1 MRKAFCGRKNN
12 PACYQTMHRII
23 SVILLGLLIS
33 HQAFALPSEDIETRE
48 ERLHTMAPDTAR
60 AKLLIDLGEHYCSRD
75 YEKALLFLQEALV
88 LSTELNYR
96 EGIAG
101 SLLWQGRAYYYKDEY
116 EVAYAYLEK
125 ARAIYEEINH
135 PEGLA
140 YYHFAIG
147 AIHHINGNV
156 LAAIK
161 DFQEVVRLSE
171 ISGNK
176 DFMATG
182 FHCLGSLHLERS
194 EPELALKYFQQALTL
209 KSETGNQS
217 DEATVLS
224 GIGRVYE
231 SLGMYDS
238 ALYYLDQVISIKTS
252 LKEDRGIAS
261 SQYMIGNLFLEMGRY
276 REAAEMFKTSMTI
289 FSSLNDDTGVCI
301 NLHKMAKALNHLG
314 QHHNALK
321 NALAAVEIAAKIK
334 NPSLVSE
341 IYATLASLMSSNGR
355 YQEAYQYKTLS
366 GHLKDSLAKANRE
379 KLIRELEMKFQV
391 SQKDSEIKLWKSRNE
406 IQLKNNLLLTISI
419 VAMSAI
425 LLLLLFLFRTKTLA
439 MRRRR
444 EIYEQEKTIHL
455 QQSEIREKE
464 QQLLEKQLETKS
476 RELASKALEILR
488 MNETIGDIIEKL
500 ENFRQEDN
508 LTDELRRHINGI
520 VSSLEAQLRNN
531 SWNEFEKIF
540 NNIHS
545 DFFQRL
551 LKICPDLTPAEIKVA
566 AFLKL
571 NLSTKEIAAVMYK
584 SEAGIKSTRYRLRKK
599 LGLQNDDNLV
609 PYLIKL

>member
-1 MRKAFCGRKNN
+1 
-12 PACYQTMHRII
+12 MHK
-23 SVILLGLLIS
+23 
-33 HQAFALPSEDIETRE
+33 ALPIIILCLVLSQHVYPILPGDLESKE
-48 ERLHTMAPDTAR
+48 ERLHSMAPDTAR
-60 AKLLIDLGEHYCSRD
+60 ANLLIDLGEHYCSRD

-125 ARAIYEEINH
+125 ARAIYEEIDH

-140 YYHFAIG
+140 HYHYAIG

-156 LAAIK
+156 LNAIK

-171 ISGNK
+171 ISGDK

-209 KSETGNQS
+209 KSETGNKS
-217 DEATVLS
+217 DEATVIS
-224 GIGRVYE
+224 GIGRVFE

-238 ALYYLDQVISIKTS
+238 ALYYLEQVINIKTS

-276 REAAEMFKTSMTI
+276 REAAEMFKSSMTI
-289 FSSLNDDTGVCI
+289 FTSLNDDTGICI
-301 NLHKMAKALNHLG
+301 NLHKMAEALSHLG
-314 QHHNALK
+314 QHENALR
-321 NALAAVEIAAKIK
+321 NALAAVEIAGKIK

-341 IYATLASLMSSNGR
+341 IYATLASLMANNGR
-355 YQEAYQYKTLS
+355 FQQAYQYKTLS
-366 GHLKDSLAKANRE
+366 DQIKDSLARANRE

-406 IQLKNNLLLTISI
+406 IQAKNNLLLTISI

-444 EIYEQEKTIHL
+444 EIYEHAKTIHM

-476 RELASKALEILR
+476 RELASKALEMLR

-500 ENFRQEDN
+500 ENFSQKDD
-508 LTDELRRHINGI
+508 LTDELRKHVNGI
-520 VSSLEAQLRNN
+520 ISNLEAQLRNN